1 MIEDLKITLSIEMET
16 ASSLIVY
23 TENITDYEVFCRFMT
38 FFYFLVVVI
47 SVTVIYNFVEC

>member
-1 MIEDLKITLSIEMET
+1 MET

-38 FFYFLVVVI
+38 FFYFLVVII